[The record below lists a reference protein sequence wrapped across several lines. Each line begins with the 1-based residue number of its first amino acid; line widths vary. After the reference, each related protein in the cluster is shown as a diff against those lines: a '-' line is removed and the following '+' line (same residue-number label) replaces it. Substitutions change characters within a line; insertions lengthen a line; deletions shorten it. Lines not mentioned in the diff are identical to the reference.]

1 MKPTHEELNWLNWII
16 GIDKTFKEKVMEAA
30 KQDQQQQ
37 QEPVIM
43 VVTKTSVE
51 LPKIDEC
58 CVEIK
63 IVVFARLSMKGY

>member
-1 MKPTHEELNWLNWII
+1 LGSTKHSRR
-16 GIDKTFKEKVMEAA
+16 KEVEAV

>member
-1 MKPTHEELNWLNWII
+1 
-16 GIDKTFKEKVMEAA
+16 MEAA